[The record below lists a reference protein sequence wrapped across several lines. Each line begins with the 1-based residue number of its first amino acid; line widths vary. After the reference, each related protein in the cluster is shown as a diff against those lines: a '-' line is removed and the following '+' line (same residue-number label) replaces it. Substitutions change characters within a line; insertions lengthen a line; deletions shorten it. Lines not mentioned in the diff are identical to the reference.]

1 MTEEKATIVVVGA
14 YHVLLNRSPEYTG
27 LRDWVGAVMK
37 GMTIDDLI
45 AGIKASPE
53 YKAKWN
59 IAA

>member
-1 MTEEKATIVVVGA
+1 MNEEVATILVVGA

-27 LRDWVGAVMK
+27 LRDWMGAVMN
-37 GMTIDDLI
+37 GMTIDELI